1 MARMNPPR
9 PRALDEA
16 PQTRMEVSTMQC
28 AHHPLYDVDPQTG
41 AAIEVFYA
49 DRTLE
54 TFGRCGKR
62 AMRRIGTR

>member
-1 MARMNPPR
+1 
-9 PRALDEA
+9 
-16 PQTRMEVSTMQC
+16 MQC